1 MSNYS
6 WMSERLK
13 RKSLFISQY
22 ELAWKITD
30 ADDFI
35 EDAIL
40 NQVIVLGGDILDANL
55 QYTLDNWYYEPDKSI
70 SRKVNSLQSCNCM
83 KKYIERYIERNG
95 SDFYAIIICQQ
106 RKLLA
111 FKTMKPFRRSL
122 QFSLH

>member
-13 RKSLFISQY
+13 RISLFISQY

-30 ADDFI
+30 AEDFI

-55 QYTLDNWYYEPDKSI
+55 HIHSTTGITNQIN
-70 SRKVNSLQSCNCM
+70 R
-83 KKYIERYIERNG
+83 
-95 SDFYAIIICQQ
+95 
-106 RKLLA
+106 
-111 FKTMKPFRRSL
+111 
-122 QFSLH
+122 

>member
-13 RKSLFISQY
+13 RRSLFISQY

-70 SRKVNSLQSCNCM
+70 SRKVNSLQSCNYM
-83 KKYIERYIERNG
+83 KQYIERDIERNG
-95 SDFYAIIICQQ
+95 SDFYAIIICV
-106 RKLLA
+106 
-111 FKTMKPFRRSL
+111 TSN
-122 QFSLH
+122 

>member
-40 NQVIVLGGDILDANL
+40 ESVDTILA
-55 QYTLDNWYYEPDKSI
+55 T
-70 SRKVNSLQSCNCM
+70 
-83 KKYIERYIERNG
+83 
-95 SDFYAIIICQQ
+95 
-106 RKLLA
+106 
-111 FKTMKPFRRSL
+111 
-122 QFSLH
+122 